1 MLRVGIHATP
11 LPVHARRRA
20 KNDRRRTLD
29 RMKQLRHKVQASVLF
44 IAIALAWSPNGPAQT
59 RQNGA
64 PGELSSQPPVPS
76 GETVTAPEAEG
87 SRPGAAPGRNVK
99 PIEPV
104 VPAGTPYEV
113 DSFLIYPEFD
123 ATFFYD
129 DNVFYTNT
137 HRRSDHAWVLSP
149 SIWVQS
155 NWARHALNFQAG
167 LDATR
172 YNTYDIEDT
181 NDYRMSAEGRYDIDV
196 NTNVYGGGGYS
207 KNHEDRE
214 SPDARNGLLPT
225 VYFQQR
231 YYAGFFHQAERLS
244 LRIAGTANRLNYQ
257 DVPFLTGSGVINII
271 NNDDRDRWQYTGG
284 ARLGYEVSPRL
295 EPYLQLAIDNRD
307 YINTPDDLGY
317 QKSSTGGRY
326 LVGVKWNVPRTLK
339 LDAFAGYL
347 TQNFDDPRF
356 SNVNK
361 PVFGGALLYAL
372 TDSTRLSAFLDR
384 TLEETTVTEIVAPG
398 VVQSASSYLNTYG
411 LVGINH
417 RLSADWSLRGDV
429 SASRAAY
436 QGIDRTDDYFG
447 ATLGVGYR
455 MTPNLYLDFS
465 VAYRKLNSS
474 VPDEDFKKRMAFLR
488 IAVPLSH

>member
-1 MLRVGIHATP
+1 VR
-11 LPVHARRRA
+11 
-20 KNDRRRTLD
+20 
-29 RMKQLRHKVQASVLF
+29 
-44 IAIALAWSPNGPAQT
+44 
-59 RQNGA
+59 
-64 PGELSSQPPVPS
+64 
-76 GETVTAPEAEG
+76 
-87 SRPGAAPGRNVK
+87 
-99 PIEPV
+99 
-104 VPAGTPYEV
+104 
-113 DSFLIYPEFD
+113 
-123 ATFFYD
+123 
-129 DNVFYTNT
+129 
-137 HRRSDHAWVLSP
+137 
-149 SIWVQS
+149 
-155 NWARHALNFQAG
+155 
-167 LDATR
+167 
-172 YNTYDIEDT
+172 
-181 NDYRMSAEGRYDIDV
+181 
-196 NTNVYGGGGYS
+196 
-207 KNHEDRE
+207 HEDRE

-295 EPYLQLAIDNRD
+295 EPYLQLAIDDRD
-307 YINTPDDLGY
+307 YINKPDDLGY

-356 SNVNK
+356 SDVNK
-361 PVFGGALLYAL
+361 PVLGGALLYAL
-372 TDSTRLSAFLDR
+372 TDSTRLSAYLDR
-384 TLEETTVTEIVAPG
+384 TLEETTVTETVAPG

-411 LVGINH
+411 SVGISH

-436 QGIDRTDDYFG
+436 QGIDRTDDYYG

-465 VAYRKLNSS
+465 IAYRKLNSS
-474 VPDEDFKKRMAFLR
+474 IPDEDFKKRMAFLR